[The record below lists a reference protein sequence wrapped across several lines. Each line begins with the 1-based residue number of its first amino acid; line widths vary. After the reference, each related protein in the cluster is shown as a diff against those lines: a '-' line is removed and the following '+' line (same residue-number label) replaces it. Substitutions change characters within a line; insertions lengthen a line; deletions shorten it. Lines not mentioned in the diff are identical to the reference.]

1 MELRVNYDENV
12 ITHDNNA
19 LKVKLKT
26 GASQHASVHLDGL
39 YVESKTTGTGSVYP
53 DGYRSPNGLAVGIT
67 SPDDGSPCSKRV
79 VAPSITHRI
88 FTCTQADGSDINLRG
103 GLDIIYPG
111 DMYRVIV
118 GPDYHYYLIIQ
129 TNGST
134 VLTRTPNPVAVIPI
148 TKTDTN

>member
-1 MELRVNYDENV
+1 MELRIDYDENV

-39 YVESKTTGTGSVYP
+39 YAESKTIGTGSVYP
-53 DGYRSPNGLAVGIT
+53 DGYRSPNGLTVGIT
-67 SPDDGSPCSKRV
+67 SPDDGSPCSRRV

-134 VLTRTPNPVAVIPI
+134 VLTHTPNPVAVIPI
-148 TKTDTN
+148 TATDIN

>member
-1 MELRVNYDENV
+1 MELRINYDKNV

-26 GASQHASVHLDGL
+26 DASQHASVHLDGL

-67 SPDDGSPCSKRV
+67 SPDDGSPCSRRV

-118 GPDYHYYLIIQ
+118 DSDYHYYLIIQ

-134 VLTRTPNPVAVIPI
+134 ILTRTPNPVAVIPI
-148 TKTDTN
+148 TATDTN

>member
-1 MELRVNYDENV
+1 MELRINYDGNV

-26 GASQHASVHLDGL
+26 DASQHASVHLDGL

-53 DGYRSPNGLAVGIT
+53 DGYRSSNGLAVGIT
-67 SPDDGSPCSKRV
+67 SPDDGSPCSRRV

-103 GLDIIYPG
+103 GLDIMYPG

-134 VLTRTPNPVAVIPI
+134 ILTRTPNPVAVIPI
-148 TKTDTN
+148 TATDTN